1 MSNESSLPG
10 TSRTRSRR
18 TLVLLLLVM
27 SAPFV
32 ASYALYFSKI
42 RPDSSVNYGEL
53 LKVKTLSGNG
63 LNLSDD
69 TIFRIRDLRGKWAL
83 ISVDSG
89 ACDEYCRK
97 KLYYMRQARLVQNA
111 ERDRIER
118 VWLVD
123 DPETPAVGAGDE
135 FEGVWRIRATDGGM
149 LEQFPADVTPHDHIY
164 VVDPIGNLM
173 MRFPRNPDPA
183 LMAKDI
189 KRLLKVSQLEHALG
203 TDMKH

>member
-1 MSNESSLPG
+1 
-10 TSRTRSRR
+10 
-18 TLVLLLLVM
+18 M
-27 SAPFV
+27 SAPFI
-32 ASYALYFSKI
+32 ASYTLYFSKA
-42 RPDSSVNYGEL
+42 RPDGSVNYGEL
-53 LKVKTLSGNG
+53 LEVKTLAGDG
-63 LNLSDD
+63 LNLADD

-97 KLYYMRQARLVQNA
+97 KLYHMRQARLVQNA

-123 DPETPAVGAGDE
+123 DAQAPAAGSGEE
-135 FEGVWRIRATDGGM
+135 FEGVWRIRAAGGGM
-149 LEQFPADVTPHDHIY
+149 LEQFPAGATPRDHIY

-173 MRFPRNPDPA
+173 MRFPKNPDPA

-203 TDMKH
+203 TDMRH